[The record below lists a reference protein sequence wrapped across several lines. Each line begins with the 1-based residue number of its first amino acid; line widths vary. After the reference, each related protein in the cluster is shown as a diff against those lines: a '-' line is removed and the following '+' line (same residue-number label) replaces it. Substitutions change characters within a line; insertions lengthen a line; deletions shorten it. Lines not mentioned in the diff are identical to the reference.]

1 MRTKEIMDLL
11 EAFAPPELACEYDNV
26 GLLAGD
32 PEKEVKSIYISLD
45 ADDSAV
51 EAAAEGGFDLLL
63 THHPL
68 IFKPLKSINEDR
80 FIGRRLRRLIRSDVN
95 YYALHTN
102 FDMAKG
108 GMADLAAAMIGL
120 GQSKPL
126 QPAVGSGM
134 DGLGIGRVGELK
146 EEMTLEELCQLV
158 KSAFALPNVNVYA
171 AGSGQEKIRR
181 AAISPGSGSSVLKDA
196 VRTGASVL
204 ITGDIGHHE
213 GIDTAASGVTV
224 IDAGHYGLEHIFIP
238 FMEAFLKKNLP
249 GLAVCAAPM
258 HPPCHIM

>member
-1 MRTKEIMDLL
+1 MRTKEIMELL
-11 EAFAPPELACEYDNV
+11 EAFAPTGLACEYDNV

-32 PEKEVKSIYISLD
+32 PEKEVKSVYISLD
-45 ADDSAV
+45 ADDRAV

-126 QPAVGSGM
+126 QPAVKRN
-134 DGLGIGRVGELK
+134 L
-146 EEMTLEELCQLV
+146 T
-158 KSAFALPNVNVYA
+158 
-171 AGSGQEKIRR
+171 
-181 AAISPGSGSSVLKDA
+181 
-196 VRTGASVL
+196 
-204 ITGDIGHHE
+204 
-213 GIDTAASGVTV
+213 
-224 IDAGHYGLEHIFIP
+224 FI
-238 FMEAFLKKNLP
+238 
-249 GLAVCAAPM
+249 
-258 HPPCHIM
+258 